1 MPETTA
7 DKSLVWRRSRH
18 ARRHRA
24 LGPNM
29 DSPDVA
35 AFLDAL
41 KATTTSS
48 PPTEIAAASNIFDP
62 SRPVAVARAPGR
74 LDVMGGIADY
84 SAHSCCKC
92 QSRRRR
98 SLRRSSV
105 RPVALPSS
113 RPYRS
118 AAIPL
123 AVHPNSRRRS
133 TASLPARA
141 VRPRRSRPSARN
153 SARRVRQSGRR
164 TLPVCSASSPT
175 SPRAKPPSRACGG
188 VSVLVS
194 SAVPEGKGVS
204 SSAAVEVATMMAS
217 LGALGVTIE
226 PAERIAMLCQRV
238 ENFVVGAPCG
248 IMDQMASALGAE
260 GRLLPCCASRI
271 PSRARSSQYQ
281 ATCASGASI
290 RACAIRLAA
299 ATMAL
304 SAVRPLWRRRCSR
317 RSSLSAPRLQPT
329 TRHNYRRLHCR
340 RRPPPLKHLVELLSS
355 LFEEIKSSL
364 PTSISGAD
372 FLKEYGSHADNATT
386 IEPETMY
393 ELRGCAAHPIY
404 EHFRVGAF
412 RTLLAAAPSTSQ
424 LIQLGELMYQSHA
437 SYSAVGLGSEA
448 TDTIVKLVRSLGPSS
463 GLHGAKIT
471 GGGSGG
477 TVCVLGAATAEAEAS
492 LQKVLDAYALY
503 SGHKPHVFI
512 GSSLGA
518 VAFGHVDADMK
529 RAPRSCSTLPR

>member
-1 MPETTA
+1 
-7 DKSLVWRRSRH
+7 
-18 ARRHRA
+18 
-24 LGPNM
+24 M

-41 KATTTSS
+41 KATRTSS

-84 SAHSCCKC
+84 SG
-92 QSRRRR
+92 
-98 SLRRSSV
+98 SLV
-105 RPVALPSS
+105 LQMPIAEATLAAAQLRPAGGTAVITAVSLGGDSTGRAPKFETSLDS
-113 RPYRS
+113 LFAGEGG
-118 AAIPL
+118 AATPL
-123 AVHPNSRRRS
+123 A
-133 TASLPARA
+133 TLRA
-141 VRPRRSRPSARN
+141 QFGATGKTKWAAYVAGVLGVLAHEPESKA
-153 SARRVRQSGRR
+153 A
-164 TLPVCSASSPT
+164 L
-175 SPRAKPPSRACGG
+175 KACGG

-260 GRLLPCCASRI
+260 GRLLPLLCQPHTVESPLVTI
-271 PSRARSSQYQ
+271 PSHLRFWGIDSGVRHSVGGSDYGTVRCATFMAKTVLQKVLAKRAQTATDDSAQLSSAALP
-281 ATCASGASI
+281 AT
-290 RACAIRLAA
+290 
-299 ATMAL
+299 
-304 SAVRPLWRRRCSR
+304 
-317 RSSLSAPRLQPT
+317 T
-329 TRHNYRRLHCR
+329 TA
-340 RRPPPLKHLVELLSS
+340 LKHLVELSPS

-477 TVCVLGAATAEAEAS
+477 TVCVLGAATDEAEAS

-529 RAPRSCSTLPR
+529 KGAAQLLDAPAVAEGSGKRKR